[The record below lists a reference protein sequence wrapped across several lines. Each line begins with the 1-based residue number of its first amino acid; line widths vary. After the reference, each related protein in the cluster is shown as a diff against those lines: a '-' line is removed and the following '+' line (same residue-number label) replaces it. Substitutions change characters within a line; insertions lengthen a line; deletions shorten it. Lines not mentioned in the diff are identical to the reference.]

1 MLRTLSNQLL
11 KLIPS
16 HKISFFE
23 STSLLHSSA
32 PYYILLLVMTVG
44 ISLYELTQ
52 NPYILLLI
60 IYAVIPVVD
69 EMITLDTRN
78 PTYEEAKT
86 MA

>member
-1 MLRTLSNQLL
+1 
-11 KLIPS
+11 
-16 HKISFFE
+16 
-23 STSLLHSSA
+23 
-32 PYYILLLVMTVG
+32 MTVG
-44 ISLYELTQ
+44 ISLYEVTQ